1 MIASMTGFGRG
12 EAEAKGFTV
21 TVEMRSVNSRY
32 CEVSTRTP
40 KSLTDRENDIA
51 RYVKE
56 TFSRGRIS
64 IQVQVE
70 EATADKLQIRVDGD
84 AVEACSRLLEDVR
97 RAAGLEAPVRL
108 DHILKFSEIFVPVD
122 PPGDAADIAWDA
134 TQDALREACDD
145 LKRMRR
151 EEGKALHAELAE
163 RLDGITSRLEEIERL
178 APARV
183 PSAQERMRERL
194 AEILEDDRIDHDRI
208 EFEMAMLADKLDV
221 REECVRLK
229 SHVNLFRQAL
239 ASGEPVGR
247 KLNFLSQEMNR
258 EINTIGSKSN
268 DADMSHLVVGM
279 KEELE
284 KIKEQIEN
292 VE

>member
-12 EAEAKGFTV
+12 EAEIQGFTV

-32 CEVSTRTP
+32 CEVNTRTP
-40 KSLTDRENDIA
+40 KSLTERESDIV

-56 TFSRGRIS
+56 SFARGRITLQ
-64 IQVQVE
+64 IQIE
-70 EATADKLQIRVDGD
+70 EPEPGKLQIEVDED
-84 AVEACSRLLEDVR
+84 AVNAYAKLIADVR
-97 RAAGLEAPVRL
+97 DAAGLDTPVRL
-108 DHILKFSEIFVPVD
+108 EHILKFSDVFVPIE
-122 PPGDAADIAWDA
+122 PPEDVEDIAWEA
-134 TQDALREACDD
+134 AQDALREACDD
-145 LKRMRR
+145 LRRMRR
-151 EEGKALHAELAE
+151 EEGKALHEELAE
-163 RLDGITSRLEEIERL
+163 RLEGITSRLDEVERL
-178 APARV
+178 APTRV
-183 PSAQERMRERL
+183 PSAQQRMRERL
-194 AEILEDDRIDHDRI
+194 AEILEDDRIDNDRI

-229 SHVNLFRQAL
+229 SHVNLFRQAI

-268 DADMSHLVVGM
+268 DADMSHLVVDM

>member
-12 EAEAKGFTV
+12 EAEIKGFTV
-21 TVEMRSVNSRY
+21 TVEIRSVNSRY

-40 KSLTDRENDIA
+40 KSLTERETDIV
-51 RYVKE
+51 RYIKE

-64 IQVQVE
+64 LQIQVE
-70 EATADKLQIRVDGD
+70 EPEAGKLQIRVDED
-84 AVEACSRLLEDVR
+84 AVRAYARLLAEVR
-97 RAAGLEAPVRL
+97 DAAGLDTPVRL
-108 DHILKFSEIFVPVD
+108 DHILKFSDVFVPIE
-122 PPGDAADIAWDA
+122 PPEDAEDIAWEA
-134 TQDALREACDD
+134 TQDALRKACDD
-145 LKRMRR
+145 LRRMRR
-151 EEGKALHAELAE
+151 DEGKALHEELAE
-163 RLDGITSRLEEIERL
+163 RLEGITSRLDEIERL
-178 APARV
+178 APMRV
-183 PSAQERMRERL
+183 PSAQQRMRDRL
-194 AEILEDDRIDHDRI
+194 AEILEEERIDNDRI

-229 SHVNLFRQAL
+229 SHVNLFRQAI

-258 EINTIGSKSN
+258 EINTIGAKSN
-268 DADMSHLVVGM
+268 DADMSHLVVDM